1 MATMTFQINDASTD
15 ATKPAVWVSI
25 AENANGTL
33 SFNVWQDGGI
43 VGDLRGLFFDMAD
56 ESLLKSLVVTAASPD
71 IRIGDDSIKDL
82 GDGAN
87 MNGLLGSDK
96 GYDLGI
102 EIGTSGI
109 GKDDIRSY
117 SFILDSTVR
126 DLSLQDFANVD
137 FAARLTSVGT
147 IGGSRADSSKLLEVT
162 SQALN
167 LADTSTL
174 VVEESVV
181 TGNVLSNVSLAGST
195 VVTGWSGGAAGAAL
209 ALESEGDLIGS
220 VQLNADGSYV
230 LDASEGSELS
240 EGESIVYNLGYSAR
254 NQDEATSWSAD
265 SASFT
270 VVVDGRNDG
279 PDAQDDAGGG
289 VNENEVLS
297 GNVTANDT
305 DIDRLDTHTWALVD
319 GSLTGQGSLVFN
331 ADGSWS
337 FDAGGAYDSLN
348 EGDGVDISFQYAM
361 TDNHGA
367 SDIATVTFR
376 VDGVGSAEQ
385 PPLATDMF
393 PHMAQAISNVVL
405 YLDDGNLSTELQKVK
420 LSPAMSLYDVD
431 DLQIAQFIATHSGE
445 GSVLGSNTQMVGISV
460 HAGQEYPNV
469 NGIDGTKQ
477 GEGSFFYLMDGENPT
492 IAAVGSRD
500 ANGGWSLDWGNDDY
514 PLSPDALA
522 AGFSNELLNLT
533 SRDFLFDGVWI

>member
-279 PDAQDDAGGG
+279 PDAQDDAGGS